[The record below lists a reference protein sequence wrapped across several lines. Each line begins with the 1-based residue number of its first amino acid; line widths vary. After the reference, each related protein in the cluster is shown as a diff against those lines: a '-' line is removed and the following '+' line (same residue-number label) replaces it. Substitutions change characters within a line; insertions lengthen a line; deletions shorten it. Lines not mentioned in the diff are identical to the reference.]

1 MHKRIAWVIFL
12 VLVAGN
18 SLAGCD
24 APEAALA
31 TPKSGKTSQGV
42 VKDERGPKSFGSDQQ
57 SNLAAEAV
65 ADSLAADENGRVAV
79 RNMRCPIMNDQVIR
93 KERVLPELAM
103 IYKGKAIG
111 FCCPECVD
119 AWKALDEPAQDAAL
133 ASAK

>member
-1 MHKRIAWVIFL
+1 VHKRFAWVIFL
-12 VLVAGN
+12 VLAAGN

-31 TPKSGKTSQGV
+31 TAKSEKTAQGGE
-42 VKDERGPKSFGSDQQ
+42 KE
-57 SNLAAEAV
+57 LHAAEGVGRDKLGAAAAK
-65 ADSLAADENGRVAV
+65 ADSLTPDENGRVAV
-79 RNMRCPIMNDQVIR
+79 RNTRCPIMNDQVIR
-93 KERVLPELAM
+93 KGRVLPELAM